1 MKIKTIYNSDTY
13 ELYTDEEIKNHIQE
27 WQEIPAEEITQ
38 EMLWEERSYLA
49 DMDYQCEQDNL
60 DLTINNQ
67 ILCIAD
73 LGLWNGRKSGYKALT
88 NNLNSILSAGISN
101 DYYHIYYDGYNIRA
115 KDSHHDG
122 TNYYLFRE
130 LKTDTNYQILLDKL
144 YSGTATNADINRYS
158 RSLRPYV
165 KEIYG
170 W

>member
-27 WQEIPAEEITQ
+27 WQERPAEEITQ

-73 LGLWNGRKSGYKALT
+73 LGLWNGRTSGYKALS
-88 NNLNSILSAGISN
+88 NNLNSILSASVG
-101 DYYHIYYDGYNIRA
+101 DYFHIYYDGYKIE
-115 KDSHHDG
+115 G
-122 TNYYLFRE
+122 
-130 LKTDTNYQILLDKL
+130 
-144 YSGTATNADINRYS
+144 
-158 RSLRPYV
+158 RPA
-165 KEIYG
+165 I
-170 W
+170 

>member
-1 MKIKTIYNSDTY
+1 MKIKTIYNADTY
-13 ELYTDEEIKNHIQE
+13 EVYTDEEIKEQLQE
-27 WQEIPAEEITQ
+27 WQEISAEEITQ
-38 EMLWEERSYLA
+38 EMIWEERNYLA
-49 DMDYQCEQDNL
+49 DRDYQCEQDSL

-73 LGLWNGRKSGYKALT
+73 LGLWTGRKSGYKALS
-88 NNLNSILSAGISN
+88 NNLNSILSASVG
-101 DYYHIYYDGYNIRA
+101 DYYHLYYDGYNIRA

-144 YSGTATNADINRYS
+144 YSGTATQADINRYTK
-158 RSLRPYV
+158 SLRPYV